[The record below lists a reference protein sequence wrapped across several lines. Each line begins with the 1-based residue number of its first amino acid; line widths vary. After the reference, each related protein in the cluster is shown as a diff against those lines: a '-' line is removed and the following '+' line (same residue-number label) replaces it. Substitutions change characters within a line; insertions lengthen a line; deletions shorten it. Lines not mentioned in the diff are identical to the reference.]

1 MFRSP
6 LVNDEH
12 ALAFV
17 LFAPFVVAQFAF
29 LNLDMILVGQPP
41 QCLWIGHLLV
51 FHDKAHGGATL
62 STTKA
67 MANATRRRHHKRRC
81 ALVMKRAQPLIIR
94 PSLAQ
99 GYELGNH
106 IHDVGCLLYL
116 LYGCSVYHVLF
127 QLDANGFNRNC
138 LNQLR
143 SYKKRLKQTREQ
155 PVKSRRKKG

>member
-67 MANATRRRHHKRRC
+67 MANATRRRHHKRWC
-81 ALVMKRAQPLIIR
+81 ALVMKRAQPFIVR
-94 PSLAQ
+94 PGLAQ

-127 QLDANGFNRNC
+127 NWMQTASIETALTNC
-138 LNQLR
+138 EVI
-143 SYKKRLKQTREQ
+143 KKD
-155 PVKSRRKKG
+155 